1 MKKNLLNFD
10 FIKIIIG
17 AILFGISFLFEEK
30 SILYFLFIFLSYII
44 LAYEMFIDAIKK
56 IFKKEL
62 FDENLLMIIATISAF
77 CIGEYPEA
85 IMVILL
91 FDLGEYLSHLA
102 VKNSKKSITNLMD
115 LRSDYINLKQNDEV
129 KKVDI
134 KCAKIDDIFVVKP
147 GEKIPLDGIVISGQ
161 TDIDSSSLTGESK
174 PQKIVEGDTVLSG
187 CINNRA
193 LITVKATSVYETS
206 TASKIIELMEKSGE
220 HKANTEKFITR
231 FARVYTPIVVGLAIL
246 ITVIPTLLG
255 ADFHTWL
262 YRSLVFLV
270 TSCPCALVIS
280 VPLGFFCG
288 IGRASKDGVL
298 IKGSSELE
306 KLSKI
311 KTLVLDKTGTLTK
324 GNFEIVE
331 VVGKNLKQDEV
342 LEIMAYAEK
351 FSTHPI
357 ATIIVNK
364 YGKKI
369 NESKINNFE
378 EISGHGIKVK
388 VNEDLVLVGNEK
400 LMKKEKIPFEK
411 INKLGTIIYL
421 SINGNFEGYIVIND
435 EIKKESYDLI
445 NLLYKENI
453 NRVVMLSGDNE
464 EVVKAVCD
472 RLLIKEYYSSLLPI
486 DKVDKLKH
494 IKQNDFTAFI
504 GDGINDA
511 PALKMADLGIAMGGL
526 GSDAAIEAADVVL
539 MNDDLNKVI
548 KAIKISKLTNKV
560 IKTNIIFAL
569 SVKLLILILA
579 VFGITTIWAAVFAD
593 VGVTLLA
600 ILNTLQIFKR
610 KINVV

>member
-17 AILFGISFLFEEK
+17 VVLFGISFLFEEK

-134 KCAKIDDIFVVKP
+134 KCAEIDDIFVVKP

-435 EIKKESYDLI
+435 EIKKESYGLI

-464 EVVKAVCD
+464 EVVKDVCD

-486 DKVDKLKH
+486 DKVTKLKH

-511 PALKMADLGIAMGGL
+511 PALKMADLGIAMAGL

>member
-56 IFKKEL
+56 ILKKEL

-435 EIKKESYDLI
+435 EIKKESYGLI

-464 EVVKAVCD
+464 EVVKDVCD

-486 DKVDKLKH
+486 DKVTKLKH

>member
-17 AILFGISFLFEEK
+17 AVLFGISFLFEEK

-44 LAYEMFIDAIKK
+44 LAYEMFIDAVKK

-115 LRSDYINLKQNDEV
+115 LRSDYINLKQNEEV

-548 KAIKISKLTNKV
+548 KAINISKLTNKV

>member
-17 AILFGISFLFEEK
+17 AVLFGISFLFEEK

-44 LAYEMFIDAIKK
+44 LAYEMFIDSVKK

-115 LRSDYINLKQNDEV
+115 LRSDYINLKQNEEV

-388 VNEDLVLVGNEK
+388 VNEDIVLVGNEK

-435 EIKKESYDLI
+435 EIKKESYDLT

-464 EVVKAVCD
+464 EVVKDVCD

-486 DKVDKLKH
+486 DKVTKLKH

>member
-17 AILFGISFLFEEK
+17 AVLFGISFLFEEK

-44 LAYEMFIDAIKK
+44 LTYEMFIDAIKK

-369 NESKINNFE
+369 NESKIDNFE

-464 EVVKAVCD
+464 EVVKDVCD

>member
-56 IFKKEL
+56 ILKKEL